1 MVISIRNL
9 YNNIYICFCN
19 ISNKHCRCGML
30 AIFKDHI
37 RRSYNFRNIFS
48 ILFVIRPMAFQNVQ
62 NTFIRQNDI
71 WAYFFPNVRK
81 QPGSE

>member
-1 MVISIRNL
+1 
-9 YNNIYICFCN
+9 
-19 ISNKHCRCGML
+19 ML

-37 RRSYNFRNIFS
+37 RRSYNFRNIFP
-48 ILFVIRPMAFQNVQ
+48 ILFIICLMAFQNVQ